1 MKNNET
7 FKMTY
12 SAKQQ
17 TEVESIRQKYLPQE
31 VDKMEQLRSLDAS
44 VTKKANT
51 VAPIAGICGTLVMGF
66 GMSLVMSE
74 FRQLLGNLSMPVG
87 IILGLAGMA
96 LLACAYPLYQRT
108 LRQER
113 KKIAP
118 QILKLTDELMK

>member
-12 SAKQQ
+12 YAKQQ

-44 VTKKANT
+44 VSRKANT
-51 VAPIAGICGTLVMGF
+51 VALTAGICGTLVMGF

-74 FRQLLGNLSMPVG
+74 FGQLLGNLSMPVG

>member
-1 MKNNET
+1 MNNNET

-12 SAKQQ
+12 SAPQQ
-17 TEVESIRQKYLPQE
+17 AEVESIRQKYLPRE
-31 VDKMEQLRSLDAS
+31 ADKMEQLRALDAS
-44 VTKKANT
+44 VSRKANT
-51 VAPIAGICGTLVMGF
+51 VALTAGICGTLVMGF

-74 FRQLLGNLSMPVG
+74 FGQLLGNLSMPVG

>member
-44 VTKKANT
+44 VSRKANT
-51 VAPIAGICGTLVMGF
+51 VAFTAGICGALVMGF

-74 FRQLLGNLSMPVG
+74 FGQLLGNLSMPVG

>member
-17 TEVESIRQKYLPQE
+17 TEVESIRQKYLPQD
-31 VDKMEQLRSLDAS
+31 VDKMEQLRALDAS

-51 VAPIAGICGTLVMGF
+51 VALTAGICGTLVMGF

-74 FRQLLGNLSMPVG
+74 LGQLLGNLSMPVG
-87 IILGLAGMA
+87 IILGLAGMV

>member
-51 VAPIAGICGTLVMGF
+51 VALIAGICGTLVMGF